1 MKEKILVSAC
11 LIGENCRYDGKNS
24 LNKDVLALT
33 KYYDLIPICP
43 EVSGGLKTPRYPS
56 EIKDGKVINSKGKDV
71 TDNYNDGAYWA
82 STVARLQNIKLAILK
97 EKSPSCGTH
106 KIHDGSFSGKLID
119 GKGITTIKLEKARIR
134 VINEEE
140 ASLLL
145 KECEEKN
152 K

>member
-119 GKGITTIKLEKARIR
+119 GKGITTIKLEKAHIK

>member
-82 STVARLQNIKLAILK
+82 STVAILQNIKLAILK